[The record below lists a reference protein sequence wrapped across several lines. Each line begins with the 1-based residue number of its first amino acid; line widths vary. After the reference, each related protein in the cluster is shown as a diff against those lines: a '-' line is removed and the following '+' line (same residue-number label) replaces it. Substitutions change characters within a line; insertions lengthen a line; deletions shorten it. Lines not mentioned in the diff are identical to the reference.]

1 MNHKTAMAAAMVL
14 LLSPMAA
21 HAAIVT
27 GTFAGTL
34 DGSSMDTS
42 GVFGAPSNLNG
53 AGITGTFK
61 YNTGLLSSAITGTT
75 NNATGSP
82 GALTV
87 AVTINGITFTFTDP
101 TMSNV
106 YLDTGASDIMLGNT
120 NSVGSKYETFS
131 LDASSLSPAFILST
145 DLTAQN
151 FSIANPSNY
160 TASFSIA
167 DSVDMANGNFTLTS
181 ITASTSVPE
190 PASAV
195 LLIMGVTGIAAGRMR
210 KARADQ
216 T

>member
-1 MNHKTAMAAAMVL
+1 MNRKTAMAAAMIL

-34 DGSSMDTS
+34 DGSSMNTS

-61 YNTGLLSSAITGTT
+61 YDTGLLSSAITGTK

-87 AVTINGITFTFTDP
+87 AVTINGIIFTFTDP

-106 YLDTGASDIMLGNT
+106 YLDTGASDIMFGNT
-120 NSVGSKYETFS
+120 KSVGSTYETFS
-131 LDASSLSPAFILST
+131 LDASSLPAFILST
-145 DLTAQN
+145 DLAAQN
-151 FSIANPSNY
+151 FIKANPLNS
-160 TASFSIA
+160 TGSFSIA
-167 DSVDMANGNFTLTS
+167 DSVASASGNFTLTS
-181 ITASTSVPE
+181 ITASTSVSE